1 MSLEYLVGGLVS
13 VALLVYLVYALLYP
27 ERF

>member
-1 MSLEYLVGGLVS
+1 MSAETVIAALVS
-13 VALLVYLVYALLYP
+13 VALLVYLLYTLLHP

>member
-13 VALLVYLVYALLYP
+13 VALLVYLLWALLYP

>member
-1 MSLEYLVGGLVS
+1 MSLEYLLGAAAAAL
-13 VALLVYLVYALLYP
+13 LLVYLVYALLRP